1 MSVATPSEIIPMEM
15 SFEVRFCETDALQ
28 HVSNTALVSWFE
40 AARDPIFRIFT
51 PTMDLQN
58 WPLILASYKVDFLA
72 QIFLRKNRYRKNVY
86 QSFREQCV
94 RCVSRALARR
104 ESVLNGHYHYGTFRL
119 SAAALGAY
127 P

>member
-1 MSVATPSEIIPMEM
+1 MIKIRGDMSVATPSEIIPMEM

-72 QIFLRKNRYRKNVY
+72 QIFYGKTVTVKTFISRLGNSAFDVY
-86 QSFREQCV
+86 QEP
-94 RCVSRALARR
+94 AA
-104 ESVLNGHYHYGTFRL
+104 L
-119 SAAALGAY
+119 SAY
-127 P
+127 S